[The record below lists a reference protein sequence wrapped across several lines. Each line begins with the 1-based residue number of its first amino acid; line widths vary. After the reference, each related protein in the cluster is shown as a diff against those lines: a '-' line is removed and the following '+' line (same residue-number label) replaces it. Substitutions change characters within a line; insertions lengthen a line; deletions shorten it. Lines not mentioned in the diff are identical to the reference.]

1 MSRIVNIAFQGGTH
15 GNFLRYCIDR
25 FSRKT
30 PKIEGTPFS
39 ENNTSHKKLNYS
51 DSVYHYH
58 PSEKAPFF
66 TNSDEPHILIT
77 VDVEDLVFLER
88 WVTIR
93 AGDFNI
99 DTDYDK
105 VWLSRKFLDHF
116 PWKKK
121 LEKYYKLDLSK
132 KPAPRYVIR
141 DFYKLTFLDSNKNG
155 FIEFNKLLL
164 ENKPKNTFC
173 FPVSNFWDSQSF
185 KIILQKLDE
194 TFNLELDLSDL
205 EIHDTFLSKVNH
217 ISTRHRSLE
226 VIEAIKNKKD
236 IDISNLDTVE
246 QAYISAWIENNNR
259 FILVPQSNSFFTT
272 TGEINE
278 WLETYPEHYKAM
290 NPNLPTFNGIPNP
303 FHLWNLKK

>member
-25 FSRKT
+25 LSRKT

-93 AGDFNI
+93 AGDFDI
-99 DTDYDK
+99 DTDHDK
-105 VWLSRKFLDHF
+105 VWLSTKFLDHF

-194 TFNLELDLSDL
+194 TLNLELDLSDL
-205 EIHDTFLSKVNH
+205 EVHDTFLSKVNH

-246 QAYISAWIENNNR
+246 QAYVSAWIEKNNR